1 MRTASNGGHTSL
13 PQQNLRRRRRKTA
26 FAILVAAFCLSICLS
41 PQTTLA
47 DRLDCHQAD
56 AELLHADRI
65 GQLPIPTT
73 GNLDADFNATQM
85 ELAQRELIIAH
96 YEISC
101 GKSPRVIEA
110 AKNLERQAKKRLL
123 NYHNLPQS

>member
-1 MRTASNGGHTSL
+1 MQMQRHW
-13 PQQNLRRRRRKTA
+13 KTGA
-26 FAILVAAFCLSICLS
+26 LLIAAFWLSICLS
-41 PQTTLA
+41 PQTTMA
-47 DRLDCHQAD
+47 DKLDCRQAA

-96 YEISC
+96 YEIPC
-101 GKSPRVIEA
+101 GKSPRAIEA

-123 NYHNLPQS
+123 TYHNLPQS